1 MLSKLEYRY
10 IWRKQNAVVGL
21 KSIFDNKLG
30 KYADDY
36 SLALKDLLIAYV
48 FIWISG

>member
-10 IWRKQNAVVGL
+10 VWRKQKALVGV

-36 SLALKDLLIAYV
+36 SLALQDLLIAE
-48 FIWISG
+48 